1 MAAMDNGKD
10 ILEMDIEDSL
20 ENLEEH
26 DNATQLDLLSKEI
39 EHIMEHGIQPP
50 QEWFELR
57 FQKVYIYSELEW
69 ALFANRFRN
78 KNDYIFE
85 TCYKITQMIES
96 IMNEWSVSPVFSLS
110 TYYHLLYEMDNLWQ
124 YYSTGYMD
132 ENMDDD
138 ITDLISGI
146 KHL

>member
-1 MAAMDNGKD
+1 MDNGKD